1 MGFVF
6 ETSAP
11 HGCKSEFRHSL
22 RRGLEW
28 SGDYGLDYLEYLR
41 TVCEARLSI
50 RAIRFRNFSSAWGVL
65 FLNRQR
71 RRTISALLAS
81 RPGVEWRL
89 RIRLSRVFTDSMR
102 SQIEYSGNSFSK
114 LQLRMGSPFPQQTK
128 ATDDF
133 GTPCVEAWS
142 GVAITD

>member
-1 MGFVF
+1 MGP
-6 ETSAP
+6 A
-11 HGCKSEFRHSL
+11 
-22 RRGLEW
+22 
-28 SGDYGLDYLEYLR
+28 
-41 TVCEARLSI
+41 
-50 RAIRFRNFSSAWGVL
+50 GVL

-114 LQLRMGSPFPQQTK
+114 LQRSLRRGL
-128 ATDDF
+128 
-133 GTPCVEAWS
+133 EWS
-142 GVAITD
+142 GDYGLDYLEYLRTVCEARLSIRAIRFRNFSSAWFSDLSVDAGLH